1 MVLQTALEEQQNFF
15 EEAVSEPASGQ
26 KNRRHTHWKRQSL
39 YKFYANDSRK
49 KEKLFT
55 GSARR
60 NF

>member
-1 MVLQTALEEQQNFF
+1 MAIGIFGRGGFQAATEKMWPV
-15 EEAVSEPASGQ
+15 
-26 KNRRHTHWKRQSL
+26 RRKRQSL

-60 NF
+60 NFWANLAGIQ